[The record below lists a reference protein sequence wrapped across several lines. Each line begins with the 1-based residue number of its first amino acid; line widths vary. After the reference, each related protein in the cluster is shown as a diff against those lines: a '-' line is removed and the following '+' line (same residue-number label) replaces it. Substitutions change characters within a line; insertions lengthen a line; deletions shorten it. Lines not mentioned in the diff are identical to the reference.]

1 MKVKALLL
9 LAVAALPMAGCA
21 NDGSGT
27 PGAGT
32 SPTSTATTGTGSAGR
47 DGCLIGTWNVDV
59 NDMAQ
64 QTATKMGRG
73 ATGTGTGTITLIFG
87 DQMTIKYNNA
97 IAIDSPIGSGLTMN
111 MKNTFA
117 GDATSTDWTAKDGK
131 LAGTMPANTVTST
144 IVTTVGGK
152 EVPATT
158 TPLSGSLDMSSGAL
172 GYTCGGNK
180 ATLITP
186 MVTWNLTKA

>member
-9 LAVAALPMAGCA
+9 LAAAALPMAGCA

-27 PGAGT
+27 PVTG
-32 SPTSTATTGTGSAGR
+32 PTSTATAGAGTAGR

-64 QTATKMGRG
+64 QTAAKVGNG
-73 ATGTGTGTITLIFG
+73 ATGNGTGTITLVFS
-87 DQMTIKYNNA
+87 DQMTIKYNNV
-97 IAIDSPIGSGLTMN
+97 IAIDSPIGGGLTMN
-111 MKNTFA
+111 MKNTFT

-131 LAGTMPANTVTST
+131 LAGTMPANTVTSK

-172 GYTCGGNK
+172 GYTCSGSK